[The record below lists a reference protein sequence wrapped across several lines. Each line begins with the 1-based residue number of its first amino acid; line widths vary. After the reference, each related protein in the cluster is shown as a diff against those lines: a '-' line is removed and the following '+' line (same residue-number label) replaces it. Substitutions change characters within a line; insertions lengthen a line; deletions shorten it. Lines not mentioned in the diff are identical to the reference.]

1 MEKLL
6 KIGTLVFLGVTL
18 VLSVTSCSDDDPD
31 YNNVIPPVVAQVHNI
46 SGSIAGMDGNGIEGA
61 IVSISGTASAT
72 ATTDKNGYFVF
83 EDVAVGTYDMKATAS
98 GKLPKETSVNVTED
112 GQGKNV
118 VWNVMLA
125 SEASVT
131 DIEVNADGGEGNV
144 TTEALEGNE
153 KAEIPV
159 EVAVSSSSLN
169 KEATIQVS
177 PIYSE
182 AEAVQN
188 RAVTKSLTRAS
199 SNTLVVGAKLSC
211 PDNTV
216 RIEHAIDLTFNVDD
230 VTTSEV
236 KAQKYSNGVWV
247 DVPSRIEDGKI
258 IVSADEFTSYG
269 LFCAINFSSSSRN
282 EAVSFSQNVWDNL
295 YGNGDMSVGSA
306 TYTYKVGMDINTS
319 GTTVFTALLVEAL
332 ARQYGANSYE
342 TQGHYPINVTLP
354 LGTKLEIHGMQQIN
368 SVTASVGSRSV
379 SGVQYGDVTIT
390 VVTSNRSHTGSSN

>member
-1 MEKLL
+1 MKKVL
-6 KIGTLVFLGVTL
+6 KIGTLAFLGAML
-18 VLSVTSCSDDDPD
+18 VLSATSCSDDDPN
-31 YNNVIPPVVAQVHNI
+31 YNNVTPPVVAQVHNI

-61 IVSISGTASAT
+61 TVSISGTASAT
-72 ATTDKNGYFVF
+72 TTTDENGYFVF
-83 EDVAVGTYDMKATAS
+83 ENVAVGAYELNVTAS
-98 GKLPKETSVNVTED
+98 GKLSQGTSVSVTED

-118 VWNVMLA
+118 VWNVRLA
-125 SEASVT
+125 NEASVT
-131 DIEVNADGGEGNV
+131 DIDVNADGGEGNV

-169 KEATIQVS
+169 KEATIQIS

-188 RAVTKSLTRAS
+188 QAVAKLTRTS

-211 PDNTV
+211 SDNTV
-216 RIEHAIDLTFNVDD
+216 RIEHPIDLTFKVDD

-236 KAQKYSNGVWV
+236 KAQKFSNGEWV

-269 LFCAINFSSSSRN
+269 LFCAIDFSTSSRN
-282 EAVSFSQNVWDNL
+282 EAISFTQNVWDNL
-295 YGNGDMSVGSA
+295 YGNGGMNVGSA
-306 TYTYKVGMDINTS
+306 TYTYKVGMDIDTS
-319 GTTVFTALLVEAL
+319 GTTVFTALLVEVL

-379 SGVQYGDVTIT
+379 SGIQYGDVTIA